1 MFNLKAD
8 EKGIVRMNEI
18 EFINKFGEI
27 EKLEPSKRFEKAVI
41 LSEEVY
47 SHTSGNWGGVN
58 SIIMY
63 GISKPGGFEIFFACH
78 NGNGYA
84 REEEEIRMDND
95 CEHLNKT
102 IRFIELTED
111 AELAKK
117 IRRRIEDKLRKTAS
131 IGHLVMMA
139 KELDV
144 KIN

>member
-8 EKGIVRMNEI
+8 EKGIVKINEI

-58 SIIMY
+58 SIVMY
-63 GISKPGGFEIFFACH
+63 GVLKPGGFEIFFACQ
-78 NGNGYA
+78 NEDGYA
-84 REEEEIRMDND
+84 NSQDEERMDSD
-95 CEHLNKT
+95 CKHLNKT
-102 IRFIELTED
+102 IHFIELTED